1 MAFGLHA
8 ARHASQNPC
17 IMLRHHTVFLTLVL
31 AAVHCVPA
39 LARCPADATTAAFL
53 APGPYA
59 VGVRSLTF
67 VDSTRP
73 TPPHAGFPALPSRTL
88 PTQVWYPA
96 TGPAGAAPV
105 ADSPLASGGPFPFIV
120 NSHGFGDLNSGEA
133 YLAIA
138 LARRGFVVA
147 SPSFPLTNT
156 GTPGGP
162 YLTDAANQPADVRFV
177 IDQVLALSGGNGWLA
192 GGVDRKR
199 IGAQGLSLG
208 GLTTLLVTYTPTLR
222 DRRIRAAF
230 AMAPASCELGRKTL
244 APAPPL
250 LLIDGDQDLITPIDQ
265 NAGRTFL
272 RGRMPRTLATLARAT
287 HTAFTGLIS
296 ADSAVSYDA
305 SLGCSF
311 VSSITQQQVDD
322 LIAAFGPAAAGT
334 DTTGCDLP
342 CKGAVPANAP
352 MPATRQH
359 DLTQAAGTAFFQERF
374 QKSRAAHCF
383 LRKVFA
389 QENPEV
395 TIARRGGAS
404 AP

>member
-1 MAFGLHA
+1 MVRVSVSILALGLVAAAPAF
-8 ARHASQNPC
+8 ARK
-17 IMLRHHTVFLTLVL
+17 
-31 AAVHCVPA
+31 
-39 LARCPADATTAAFL
+39 CPADATTAAFL

-67 VDSTRP
+67 VDSTRQ
-73 TPPHAGFPALPSRTL
+73 TPAHAGLPALPSRTL

-96 TGPAGAAPV
+96 AGPAGAAPV
-105 ADSPLASGGPFPFIV
+105 ANAPLAAGGPFPFV
-120 NSHGFGDLNSGEA
+120 ASSHGLREVNVGEA
-133 YLAIA
+133 YLALA

-147 SPSFPLTNT
+147 APSFPLTNIAA
-156 GTPGGP
+156 PGG
-162 YLTDAANQPADVRFV
+162 LDLLDTVNQPGDVRFV
-177 IDQVLALSGGNGWLA
+177 IDQMLALSDGDGWLA
-192 GGVDRKR
+192 GGIDRKR

-208 GLTTLLVTYTPTLR
+208 GLITLLVTYNPALR
-222 DRRIRAAF
+222 DHRIRAAF
-230 AMAPASCELGRKTL
+230 AMAPASCELTRKTL

-272 RGRMPRTLATLARAT
+272 RARMPRTLITLTRAT
-287 HTAFTGLIS
+287 HTAFTGLIT
-296 ADSAVSYDA
+296 ADSAVNYDA
-305 SLGCSF
+305 AIGCGF
-311 VSSITQQQVDD
+311 VEMITQQQVDA

-383 LRKVFA
+383 LRMVYA
-389 QENPEV
+389 SENPEV
-395 TIARRGGAS
+395 TIERRGGAA

>member
-1 MAFGLHA
+1 
-8 ARHASQNPC
+8 
-17 IMLRHHTVFLTLVL
+17 MLRHLSVLSILVL
-31 AAVHCVPA
+31 VPSVPA

-59 VGVRSLTF
+59 VGVRSLTLA
-67 VDSTRP
+67 DSTRQ
-73 TPPHAGFPALPSRTL
+73 TPPHNGLPGLPSRTL

-96 TGPAGAAPV
+96 AGTAGAEPLPDA
-105 ADSPLASGGPFPFIV
+105 PLAPGGPFPLV
-120 NSHGFGDLNSGEA
+120 LNSHGLGDINFGES

-147 SPSFPLTNT
+147 SPTFPLTNT

-162 YLTDAANQPADVRFV
+162 YLADTANQPADVRFV
-177 IDQVLALSGGNGWLA
+177 LDQVLALSDGDGWLA
-192 GGVDRKR
+192 GGIDRTR

-208 GLTTLLVTYTPTLR
+208 GLTTLLVTYNPTLR

-230 AMAPASCELGRKTL
+230 AMAPASCELTRKTL

-250 LLIDGDQDLITPIDQ
+250 LLIDGDQDLITPIEQ
-265 NAGRTFL
+265 NAGLTFK
-272 RGRMPRTLATLARAT
+272 RGRMPRTLVTLARAT

-296 ADSAVSYDA
+296 ADSTVSYDSA
-305 SLGCSF
+305 LGCVF
-311 VSSITQQQVDD
+311 VDDITQQQVDE

-334 DTTGCDLP
+334 DTRGCDLP
-342 CKGAVPANAP
+342 CKGPVPGNAP
-352 MPATRQH
+352 MPASRQH

-374 QKSRAAHCF
+374 QKSRAARCF
-383 LRKVFA
+383 LRKVLA
-389 QENPEV
+389 AENPEV
-395 TIARRGGAS
+395 SIVRRGGAA